1 MLETIN
7 ENDELKRKLI
17 IAGRKAVEE
26 LIKVAEEPII
36 TDNEMD
42 ASSDK
47 DSEHDNPKSVKLD
60 LSADRLKNAA
70 QAKRIAIEDA
80 FAILQRIGD
89 EESMMSEDKGNSAVN
104 DTKGFAERNSKKI

>member
-1 MLETIN
+1 MLEDIN
-7 ENDELKRKLI
+7 KNNELKRKLI

-42 ASSDK
+42 ASSSK
-47 DSEHDNPKSVKLD
+47 DNDEGAPKAVKLD

-80 FAILQRIGD
+80 FAILERID
-89 EESMMSEDKGNSAVN
+89 KEDALMNV
-104 DTKGFAERNSKKI
+104 DTNTKNVDNTVGFAERNSKKI